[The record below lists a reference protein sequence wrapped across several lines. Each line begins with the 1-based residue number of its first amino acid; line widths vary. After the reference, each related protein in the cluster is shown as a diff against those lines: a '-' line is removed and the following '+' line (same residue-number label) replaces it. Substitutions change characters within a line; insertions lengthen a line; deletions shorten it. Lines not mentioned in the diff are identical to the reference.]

1 MKVLVLHKDGTM
13 EVKNVKC
20 NNKGIEVASWGILHE
35 CITSC
40 TFNKDHSLMCISDD
54 SFGWDIITE
63 DEMGAYSNNYAM
75 VIFGM
80 SHAPSNDVVI
90 TSVRNGKACDI
101 RKRDIKMIEEAINR
115 EKNIKQAK

>member
-20 NNKGIEVASWGILHE
+20 NNKGIEVSSWGILHE

-54 SFGWDIITE
+54 SFGWDITDE
-63 DEMGAYSNNYAM
+63 DEMNTYSNNYAM
-75 VIFGM
+75 NIFGVN
-80 SHAPSNDVVI
+80 HAPSNDVVI

-101 RKRDIKMIEEAINR
+101 RNRDIKMIEEIINR
-115 EKNIKQAK
+115 EKNIKRAK